1 LRPVF
6 NAEWKARALGGNAEA
21 VQALAEAALAPLYN
35 FCLYRV
41 GRDRHLCE
49 EVVQDT
55 LVRAIRNLAQ
65 YEPVR
70 AGDNIFPWLTGLA
83 RNEISRVLSRHKS
96 AVSLEAMWANMD
108 RELLAIYSKLDLE
121 PFGDELLQR
130 QETRDLVN
138 TTMSQLPPHYRDVLE
153 AKYVTGRTVR
163 DLAALWSISEKA
175 VESLLTRARQAFRE
189 TFLALTRNIEPAVV
203 SSSP

>member
-6 NAEWKARALGGNAEA
+6 NADWKARALAGNADA
-21 VQALAEAALAPLYN
+21 VQALADAALAPLYN

-55 LVRAIRNLAQ
+55 LVRAIRDLAQ
-65 YEPVR
+65 YDPPR

-96 AVSLEAMWANMD
+96 AVSLEAMWAKMD
-108 RELLAIYSKLDLE
+108 RELLAIYSKLEQE
-121 PFGDELLQR
+121 PFGADLLQR
-130 QETRDLVN
+130 QETRELVN
-138 TTMSQLPPHYRDVLE
+138 TTMSQLPPHYRDALE
-153 AKYVTGRTVR
+153 AKYLSGRTVR

-189 TFLALTRNIEPAVV
+189 TFLALTRNLEAVAH
-203 SSSP
+203 